1 MKKLFYIL
9 TFTSF
14 LLYSCEDFDLA
25 DNDIALQDL
34 PGYVA
39 FNGSGESA
47 TIDDVNVAEGDPDVS
62 FNIEVP
68 TGTLSDI
75 TVDFSFGGT
84 AVFGTDFSVANS
96 SAGGGSITLPHNP
109 SDVEDF
115 DNVDLVI
122 SILTDGVA
130 DGDKTLT
137 ITLTGATGDDG
148 TVFAV
153 GRGGTD
159 FLKSANVNIS
169 DID

>member
-9 TFTSF
+9 TIASVTM
-14 LLYSCEDFDLA
+14 YSCDDFELA
-25 DNDIALQDL
+25 DSDIALQEL

-39 FNGSGESA
+39 FNGSGEDATLADIGSA
-47 TIDDVNVAEGDPDVS
+47 EDEGDVAI
-62 FNIEVP
+62 NIEVP

-75 TVDFSFGGT
+75 NVDFSFGGT
-84 AVFGTDFSVANS
+84 AVFGTDFTVSNS
-96 SAGGGSITLPHNP
+96 SASGGSIVLAHNP
-109 SDVEDF
+109 SDVEDY
-115 DNVDLVI
+115 DNVDIVATM
-122 SILTDGVA
+122 LTDGVA

-137 ITLTGATGDDG
+137 ITLTGASGTDG

-159 FLKSANVNIS
+159 FLKTATVNIS